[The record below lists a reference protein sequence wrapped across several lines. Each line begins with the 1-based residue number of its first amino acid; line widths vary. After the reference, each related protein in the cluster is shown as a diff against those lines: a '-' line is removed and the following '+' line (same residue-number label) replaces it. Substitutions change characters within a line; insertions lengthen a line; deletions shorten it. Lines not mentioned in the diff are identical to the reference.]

1 MSVVSP
7 SPRTRSRR
15 RQTLAVATIKP
26 RVTIRRVA
34 SEGFRRALPAISVSA
49 LGGLVAGS
57 VLAGMEA
64 ELTAVPGLLA
74 LVPAFLAI
82 RGSVYGSLGSRLS
95 TAVHQGLVDPAL
107 AGDRRVRAAV
117 VAALV
122 VGVTSSLF
130 AAVLAAVV
138 LPVLG
143 RPVAPLPVLLGVA
156 ACSALLA
163 GTLLAATVVAVVFL
177 GFRRGVDPDSLV
189 GPAVTTAGDL
199 FGLVSLL
206 VAVRLVL
213 AVVG

>member
-1 MSVVSP
+1 
-7 SPRTRSRR
+7 
-15 RQTLAVATIKP
+15 
-26 RVTIRRVA
+26 VTIRSVA
-34 SEGFRRALPAISVSA
+34 SDGFRRALPAVGVSA

-95 TAVHQGLVDPAL
+95 TAVHQGLVDPTL

-117 VAALV
+117 VAALL
-122 VGVTSSLF
+122 VGVTASLF
-130 AAVLAAVV
+130 AAVVAAAV
-138 LPVLG
+138 LPALG
-143 RPVAPLPVLLGVA
+143 RPVAPLPVLLAVA

-163 GTLLAATVVAVVFL
+163 GVVLATTVVAVVVL
-177 GFRRGVDPDSLV
+177 GFRRGVDPDNLV

-199 FGLVSLL
+199 FGLVALL

-213 AVVG
+213 AVLG